1 MAIIGAFK
9 KTDDGYAGTIRTMT
23 INVKVA
29 FIANDKNGNDK
40 APDFKIVAGDREIG
54 AAWKAK
60 TKGDEPQEFLR
71 VELDDPG
78 FAAPVRAALFS
89 NGVDTG
95 ALVWTRSRPKE

>member
-1 MAIIGAFK
+1 MSIIGTFR

-23 INVKVA
+23 INIKAA
-29 FIANDKNGNDK
+29 FVANDRSGNDR
-40 APDFKIVAGDREIG
+40 APDFKIVCGDRELG

-60 TKGDEPQEFLR
+60 TKGDEPQNYLR
-71 VELDDPG
+71 VELDVPG

-95 ALVWTRSRPKE
+95 ALVWTRTRSKE